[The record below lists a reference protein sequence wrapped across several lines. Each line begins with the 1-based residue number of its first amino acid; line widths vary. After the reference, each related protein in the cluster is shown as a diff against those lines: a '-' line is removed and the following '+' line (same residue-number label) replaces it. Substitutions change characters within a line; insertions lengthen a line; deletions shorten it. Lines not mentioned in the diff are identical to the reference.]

1 MAARVF
7 TVAQQKG
14 GAGKTT
20 IACHLAVAL
29 AGMKNGHGDKKVAI
43 VDIDPQQ
50 SLARWHAQREQALGP
65 GNGGLRLSAVSG
77 WRTQGEVDR
86 LKREMDYVVIDS
98 PPHAETE
105 ARIAVRA
112 ADLVILPV
120 QPSPMDLWA
129 IQPTL
134 DMAKQERVPVLLVF
148 NRMPPRG
155 ILADEMLVQAKAL
168 GVPIA
173 RSIIGNRVGFA
184 ASLLQGKAIGED
196 APASRGA
203 REIAA
208 LAREVQRLAARPN

>member
-1 MAARVF
+1 MAAKVF
-7 TVAQQKG
+7 TIAQQKG

-20 IACHLAVAL
+20 IACHLAVSLAMGNGKAL
-29 AGMKNGHGDKKVAI
+29 PRKVAI

-50 SLARWHAQREQALGP
+50 SLARWHGQRVHALGQ
-65 GNGGLRLSAVSG
+65 GNGGLHLSAVSG

-86 LKREMDYVVIDS
+86 LKRDMDFVVIDS

-134 DMAKQERVPVLLVF
+134 DMARQEKVPVLLVF

-155 ILADEMLVQAKAL
+155 LLADEMMARAKEL

-173 RSIIGNRVGFA
+173 KSVIGNRVGFA
-184 ASLLQGKAIGED
+184 ASLLNGRAIGETN
-196 APASRGA
+196 PTSRGA
-203 REIAA
+203 REIAS
-208 LAREVQRLAARPN
+208 LAREVQRLAAR

>member
-1 MAARVF
+1 MAAKVF

-29 AGMKNGHGDKKVAI
+29 AAGGKQVAI
-43 VDIDPQQ
+43 VDIDPQK
-50 SLARWHAQREQALGP
+50 SLARWHEQREAALGK
-65 GNGGLRLSAVSG
+65 GQTGLTLVAVSG
-77 WRTQGEVDR
+77 WRTQTEVDKLVR
-86 LKREMDYVVIDS
+86 SMDFVVIDS

-134 DMAKQERVPVLLVF
+134 DLAKAEKVPVLLVF
-148 NRMPPRG
+148 NRMPSRG
-155 ILADEMLVQAKAL
+155 LLAEEMLAHAKTL

-173 RSIIGNRVGFA
+173 KASVGNRVGFA
-184 ASLLQGKAIGED
+184 ASLNCGRAIGEF
-196 APASRGA
+196 APSSRGT

-208 LAREVQRLAARPN
+208 LAREVQRTAMRA